1 VKKTLIFALC
11 SALAL
16 ALSLW
21 NGAQTVWAAGDT
33 DTGTITFN
41 NPDTDT
47 GIVLTNASAVLAL
60 TGDQA
65 AKAMSVS
72 IHGVVTAAESD
83 WGGRFFIQDSSGGV
97 FVENISSNQP
107 SPGDLL
113 TLTGV
118 TFPGGYAPTIT
129 KPHWKKIGRSV
140 LPLARTV
147 AVEELMSGVEDGQRI
162 EISGIVRN
170 AQVAGN
176 LLQVEL
182 FCGGYRVPVFAPM
195 TPGLDAQKLVG
206 ARVRVTGT
214 PATAYNAPLRHLIG
228 VDVYVP
234 LVTDFVVE
242 KAATPDPFQ
251 EALAPINS
259 IAQYRASRTF
269 ADRIHVKGVVVYQRK
284 GRDLF
289 IQDATGGLQI
299 KSRETLSLSK
309 GDVVEAVGFPEFEDY
324 LPVLE
329 DSVFKKTPE
338 PRVNPVPTSPAIGD
352 LLSGLHHSDFITIT
366 GKLLDRLQE
375 QATLPTGDSE
385 IKTILVLQASNRV
398 FTAQSETVQPSA
410 ALNSIPLGSVIEVS
424 GVCFLQSAEDG
435 KIQSFQILLPA
446 EYDVQVLSRPGWFT
460 SEHLLYTLGVA
471 LIVIIVGTSWTIMV
485 TRRNSALKLLIH
497 QRELDQKELQQAHDT
512 LEERVKER
520 TEQLKFQVTARK
532 EAEVQ
537 FKATLAERTRL
548 AKELHDTIEQTMTG
562 ITLQL
567 NTVGKLFEQEPE
579 TAARHLGLIR
589 NMVRL
594 SRVDLRRSIWDLRSR
609 ELEQFDLYKALSLSA
624 TRIASNAGVRVEV
637 ETKGNVGPLPEV
649 IEEALLRIG
658 QEAVTNTVK
667 HADAKCIKIELDF
680 SQPAAVV
687 MEIRDDGK
695 GFTPE
700 SSPGPNDGH
709 FGLLGMS
716 ERAKRLSGQIAV
728 TSAPGTGT
736 VIRVEIPVARPE
748 GDTAGR
754 KCSSATSGQEPQPP
768 SPQQPQQR
776 IHEQTDYEENI
787 ADSNTY
793 R

>member
-1 VKKTLIFALC
+1 MV
-11 SALAL
+11 LA
-16 ALSLW
+16 
-21 NGAQTVWAAGDT
+21 GQT
-33 DTGTITFN
+33 DTA
-41 NPDTDT
+41 
-47 GIVLTNASAVLAL
+47 LTNASAVLAL
-60 TGDQA
+60 SGDQA
-65 AKAMSVS
+65 AQAMRVS
-72 IHGVVTAAESD
+72 IHGVVTAAEPD

-107 SPGDLL
+107 LPGDVL

-129 KPHWKKIGRSV
+129 KPHWKKIGRAP
-140 LPLARTV
+140 LPSPRMV
-147 AVEELMSGVEDGQRI
+147 AVEELMSGADDGRRI
-162 EISGIVRN
+162 AISGIVRN
-170 AQVAGN
+170 AQAAGN
-176 LLQVEL
+176 LLQLDL
-182 FCGGYRVPVFAPM
+182 FCGGYRVPVYAPM
-195 TPGLDAQKLVG
+195 LQGVDPQKLVG
-206 ARVRVTGT
+206 ARVRVAGT
-214 PATAYNAPLRHLIG
+214 PATAYDNAQLRHLVS

-234 LVTDFVVE
+234 FVTDFVIE
-242 KAATPDPFQ
+242 KSAAPDPFQ
-251 EALAPINS
+251 EPLTPINN

-269 ADRIHVKGVVVYQRK
+269 ADRVHVKGVVIYQRK

-289 IQDATGGLQI
+289 IQDASGGLQI
-299 KSRETLSLSK
+299 KTREPISLSK
-309 GDVVEAVGFPEFEDY
+309 GEVVEAVGFPEFEDF

-329 DSVFKKTPE
+329 DAVFKKTTDA
-338 PRVNPVPTSPAIGD
+338 RVNLTPASPSIGD
-352 LLSGLHHSDFITIT
+352 LLNGLHHSDYVTLT

-375 QATLPTGDSE
+375 QAALPAGESD
-385 IKTILVLQASNRV
+385 IKTVLVLQASNRV
-398 FTAQSETVQPSA
+398 FTAQAETAEPSDT
-410 ALNSIPLGSVIEVS
+410 LNSIPLGSSVEVS

-435 KIQSFQILLPA
+435 RIQSFQILLPA
-446 EYDVQVLSRPGWFT
+446 AYDVRVLSRPGWFT

-471 LIVIIVGTSWTIMV
+471 LIVILVGTSWTIMV
-485 TRRNSALKLLIH
+485 TKRNSALKLLIH
-497 QRELDQKELQQAHDT
+497 QRELDQKELQKAHDT

-520 TEQLKFQVTARK
+520 TEQLKFQVSARK

-567 NTVGKLFEQEPE
+567 NTVGKLFQQDPE
-579 TAARHLGLIR
+579 SAARHLGLIR

-637 ETKGNVGPLPEV
+637 ETKGNVCPLPEV

-667 HADAKCIKIELDF
+667 HAEARCIRIELDF
-680 SQPAAVV
+680 SQPHVV

-695 GFTPE
+695 GFVPE
-700 SSPGPNDGH
+700 SSPGPNEGH

-716 ERAKRLSGQIAV
+716 ERAKRLGGQIAV

-736 VIRVEIPVARPE
+736 VIRVEIPLLRSE
-748 GDTAGR
+748 T
-754 KCSSATSGQEPQPP
+754 
-768 SPQQPQQR
+768 QQPQEHQQQP
-776 IHEQTDYEENI
+776 INEQTDDEENV

>member
-1 VKKTLIFALC
+1 MV
-11 SALAL
+11 LA
-16 ALSLW
+16 
-21 NGAQTVWAAGDT
+21 GQT
-33 DTGTITFN
+33 DTA
-41 NPDTDT
+41 
-47 GIVLTNASAVLAL
+47 LTNASAVLAL
-60 TGDQA
+60 SGDQA
-65 AKAMSVS
+65 AQAMRVS
-72 IHGVVTAAESD
+72 IHGVVTAAEPD

-107 SPGDLL
+107 LPGDVL

-129 KPHWKKIGRSV
+129 KPHWKKIGRAP
-140 LPLARTV
+140 LPSPRMV
-147 AVEELMSGVEDGQRI
+147 AVEELMSGADDGRRI
-162 EISGIVRN
+162 AISGIVRN
-170 AQVAGN
+170 AQAAGN
-176 LLQVEL
+176 LLQLDL
-182 FCGGYRVPVFAPM
+182 FCGGYRVPVYAPM
-195 TPGLDAQKLVG
+195 LQGVDPQKLVG
-206 ARVRVTGT
+206 ARVRVAGT
-214 PATAYNAPLRHLIG
+214 PATAYDNAQLRHLVS

-234 LVTDFVVE
+234 FVTDFVIE
-242 KAATPDPFQ
+242 KSAAPDPFQ
-251 EALAPINS
+251 EPLTPINN

-269 ADRIHVKGVVVYQRK
+269 ADRVHVKGVVIYQRK

-289 IQDATGGLQI
+289 IQDASGGLQI
-299 KSRETLSLSK
+299 KTREPISLSK
-309 GDVVEAVGFPEFEDY
+309 GEVVEAVGFPEFEDF

-329 DSVFKKTPE
+329 DAVFKKTTDA
-338 PRVNPVPTSPAIGD
+338 RVNLTPASPSIGD
-352 LLSGLHHSDFITIT
+352 LLNGLHHSDYVTLT

-375 QATLPTGDSE
+375 QAALPAGESD
-385 IKTILVLQASNRV
+385 IKTVLVLQASNRV
-398 FTAQSETVQPSA
+398 FTAQAETAEPSDT
-410 ALNSIPLGSVIEVS
+410 LNSIPLGSAVEVS

-435 KIQSFQILLPA
+435 RIQSFQILLPA
-446 EYDVQVLSRPGWFT
+446 AYDVRVLSRPGWFT

-471 LIVIIVGTSWTIMV
+471 LIVILVGTSWTIMV
-485 TRRNSALKLLIH
+485 TKRNSALKLLIH
-497 QRELDQKELQQAHDT
+497 QRELDQKELQKAHDT

-520 TEQLKFQVTARK
+520 TEQLKFQVSARK

-567 NTVGKLFEQEPE
+567 NTVGKLFQQDPE
-579 TAARHLGLIR
+579 SAARHLGLIR

-637 ETKGNVGPLPEV
+637 ETKGNVCPLPEV

-667 HADAKCIKIELDF
+667 HAEARCIRIELDF
-680 SQPAAVV
+680 SQPHVV

-695 GFTPE
+695 GFVPE
-700 SSPGPNDGH
+700 SSPGPNEGH

-716 ERAKRLSGQIAV
+716 ERAKRLGGQIAV

-736 VIRVEIPVARPE
+736 VIRVEIPLLRSE
-748 GDTAGR
+748 T
-754 KCSSATSGQEPQPP
+754 
-768 SPQQPQQR
+768 QQPQEHQQQP
-776 IHEQTDYEENI
+776 INEQTDDEENV